1 MKLGP
6 NCELEANIPGMTS
19 QQQLEITTSTTKP
32 TDIVS
37 SSRTTTSTT
46 PSTTTT
52 FSTSTSTKN
61 SVQTKQSVS
70 LTTILSNKS
79 IFLKIQKYY
88 FQNLKYIDCQFM
100 SIECKL
106 SCGLCKDY
114 SMNKTTLKLKT
125 TTQIDLSI
133 YENICKDDFAHCPV
147 FAKRGDCKI
156 YFELFLCI

>member
-19 QQQLEITTSTTKP
+19 QQQLEITTSTPKP

-52 FSTSTSTKN
+52 TTSTKNLN

-70 LTTILSNKS
+70 LTTLLSNKS
-79 IFLKIQKYY
+79 IFLEIQ
-88 FQNLKYIDCQFM
+88 
-100 SIECKL
+100 
-106 SCGLCKDY
+106 
-114 SMNKTTLKLKT
+114 
-125 TTQIDLSI
+125 
-133 YENICKDDFAHCPV
+133 
-147 FAKRGDCKI
+147 
-156 YFELFLCI
+156 

>member
-19 QQQLEITTSTTKP
+19 QQQLEITASTTKP

-52 FSTSTSTKN
+52 FTTSTSTKN

-70 LTTILSNKS
+70 LTTLLSNKS
-79 IFLKIQKYY
+79 ILLKIQKII
-88 FQNLKYIDCQFM
+88 F
-100 SIECKL
+100 
-106 SCGLCKDY
+106 
-114 SMNKTTLKLKT
+114 
-125 TTQIDLSI
+125 
-133 YENICKDDFAHCPV
+133 
-147 FAKRGDCKI
+147 KI
-156 YFELFLCI
+156 

>member
-19 QQQLEITTSTTKP
+19 QQQLEITTSTPKP

-52 FSTSTSTKN
+52 TTTTSTKNLN

-70 LTTILSNKS
+70 LTTLLSNKS
-79 IFLKIQKYY
+79 IFLEIQ
-88 FQNLKYIDCQFM
+88 
-100 SIECKL
+100 
-106 SCGLCKDY
+106 
-114 SMNKTTLKLKT
+114 
-125 TTQIDLSI
+125 
-133 YENICKDDFAHCPV
+133 
-147 FAKRGDCKI
+147 
-156 YFELFLCI
+156 

>member
-1 MKLGP
+1 
-6 NCELEANIPGMTS
+6 
-19 QQQLEITTSTTKP
+19 
-32 TDIVS
+32 
-37 SSRTTTSTT
+37 
-46 PSTTTT
+46 
-52 FSTSTSTKN
+52 
-61 SVQTKQSVS
+61 
-70 LTTILSNKS
+70 
-79 IFLKIQKYY
+79 
-88 FQNLKYIDCQFM
+88 M

-156 YFELFLCI
+156 YFCVFNKIF